1 MTVVSQDTYIYIYI
15 HTYIYNTFIYIHT
28 PNETVNMMIHL
39 YLYDLRV
46 YNFFFG
52 GGFRGEIPTPK
63 HTHQKTLENS
73 HFEPKNW
80 RFGRWFSRVIFGS
93 QPIIFKGVPSGQLT
107 WQWKIPILCRKYI
120 FQWSISYCYVRLPEC
135 IPLGKPIDF
144 SISRWKNQTPPR
156 PFSTA
161 VAQAS
166 NGVASGMAWVQ
177 KSSITAPT
185 KPHCSKLIELFFS
198 EKKKLKTNMWDD
210 RVG

>member
-1 MTVVSQDTYIYIYI
+1 
-15 HTYIYNTFIYIHT
+15 
-28 PNETVNMMIHL
+28 MIHL

-46 YNFFFG
+46 YNFLG

-63 HTHQKTLENS
+63 HTHQKTLEIS

-107 WQWKIPILCRKYI
+107 WQWKISILCRKYI

-135 IPLGKPIDF
+135 IPLGKTHRFLDF
-144 SISRWKNQTPPR
+144 SMKTPPR

-185 KPHCSKLIELFFS
+185 KPHCSKLIECFS
-198 EKKKLKTNMWDD
+198 PQKKKKTKPTCEMT
-210 RVG
+210 G